1 MIGKWK
7 VNIKKRWID
16 FVKIIISMKKAIYE
30 FTNDSDNCYDNGE
43 LSTLYEVPKS
53 WMKWNEEKR
62 QAWLEKNSDK
72 IDKAFNDAMVVYHV
86 SELYD
91 EAE

>member
-1 MIGKWK
+1 MP
-7 VNIKKRWID
+7 
-16 FVKIIISMKKAIYE
+16 KIRVYANYE
-30 FTNDSDNCYDNGE
+30 FTNDSDNCNDNGK
-43 LSTLYEVPKS
+43 LSMLYAVPNS

>member
-1 MIGKWK
+1 MP
-7 VNIKKRWID
+7 
-16 FVKIIISMKKAIYE
+16 KIRVYANYE
-30 FTNDSDNCYDNGE
+30 FTNDSDNCNDNGK
-43 LSTLYEVPKS
+43 LSMLYEVPKS
-53 WMKWNEEKR
+53 WMKSNEEKR

>member
-1 MIGKWK
+1 M
-7 VNIKKRWID
+7 
-16 FVKIIISMKKAIYE
+16 
-30 FTNDSDNCYDNGE
+30 
-43 LSTLYEVPKS
+43 LYEVPKS

-72 IDKAFNDAMVVYHV
+72 IDKAFNAAMVVYHV

>member
-1 MIGKWK
+1 MP
-7 VNIKKRWID
+7 
-16 FVKIIISMKKAIYE
+16 KIRVYANYE
-30 FTNDSDNCYDNGE
+30 FTNDSDNCNDNGK
-43 LSTLYEVPKS
+43 LSMLYEVPKS
-53 WMKWNEEKR
+53 WMKSNEEKR
-62 QAWLEKNSDK
+62 QAWLEKNSNK

>member
-1 MIGKWK
+1 MP
-7 VNIKKRWID
+7 
-16 FVKIIISMKKAIYE
+16 KIRVYANYE
-30 FTNDSDNCYDNGE
+30 FTNDSDNCNDNVK
-43 LSTLYEVPKS
+43 LSMLYEVPKS

>member
-1 MIGKWK
+1 MP
-7 VNIKKRWID
+7 
-16 FVKIIISMKKAIYE
+16 KIRVYANYE
-30 FTNDSDNCYDNGE
+30 FTNDSDDCNDNGK
-43 LSTLYEVPKS
+43 LSMLYEVPKS
-53 WMKWNEEKR
+53 WMKSNEEKR

>member
-1 MIGKWK
+1 MDEMERRKTTSLVG
-7 VNIKKRWID
+7 
-16 FVKIIISMKKAIYE
+16 
-30 FTNDSDNCYDNGE
+30 
-43 LSTLYEVPKS
+43 
-53 WMKWNEEKR
+53 
-62 QAWLEKNSDK
+62 KNSDK

>member
-1 MIGKWK
+1 MP
-7 VNIKKRWID
+7 
-16 FVKIIISMKKAIYE
+16 KIRVYANYE
-30 FTNDSDNCYDNGE
+30 FTNDSDDCNDNGK
-43 LSTLYEVPKS
+43 LSMLYEVPKS

-62 QAWLEKNSDK
+62 QAWLEKNSNK
-72 IDKAFNDAMVVYHV
+72 TNKAFNDAMVVYHV

>member
-1 MIGKWK
+1 MP
-7 VNIKKRWID
+7 
-16 FVKIIISMKKAIYE
+16 KIRVYANYE
-30 FTNDSDNCYDNGE
+30 FTNDSDDCNDNGK
-43 LSTLYEVPKS
+43 LSMLYEVPKS
-53 WMKWNEEKR
+53 WMKSNEEKR

-72 IDKAFNDAMVVYHV
+72 INKAFNDAMVVYHV

>member
-1 MIGKWK
+1 MP
-7 VNIKKRWID
+7 
-16 FVKIIISMKKAIYE
+16 KIRVYANYE
-30 FTNDSDNCYDNGE
+30 FTNDSDNCNDNGK
-43 LSTLYEVPKS
+43 LSMLYEVPKS
-53 WMKWNEEKR
+53 WMKSNEEKR

-72 IDKAFNDAMVVYHV
+72 INKAFNDAMVVYHV

>member
-1 MIGKWK
+1 MP
-7 VNIKKRWID
+7 
-16 FVKIIISMKKAIYE
+16 KIRVYANYE
-30 FTNDSDNCYDNGE
+30 FTNDSDDCNDNGK
-43 LSTLYEVPKS
+43 LSMLYEVPKS
-53 WMKWNEEKR
+53 WIKSNEEKR
-62 QAWLEKNSDK
+62 QAWLEKNSNK

>member
-1 MIGKWK
+1 MP
-7 VNIKKRWID
+7 
-16 FVKIIISMKKAIYE
+16 KIRVYANYE
-30 FTNDSDNCYDNGE
+30 FTNDSDDCNDNAK
-43 LSTLYEVPKS
+43 LSMLYEVPKS
-53 WMKWNEEKR
+53 WMKSNEEKR
-62 QAWLEKNSDK
+62 QAWLEKNSNK

>member
-1 MIGKWK
+1 MP
-7 VNIKKRWID
+7 
-16 FVKIIISMKKAIYE
+16 KIRVYANYE
-30 FTNDSDNCYDNGE
+30 FTNDSDDCNDNGK
-43 LSTLYEVPKS
+43 LSMLYEVPKS
-53 WMKWNEEKR
+53 WMKGNEEKR
-62 QAWLEKNSDK
+62 QAWLEKNSNK

>member
-1 MIGKWK
+1 MP
-7 VNIKKRWID
+7 
-16 FVKIIISMKKAIYE
+16 KIRVYANYE
-30 FTNDSDNCYDNGE
+30 FTNDSDNCNDNGK
-43 LSTLYEVPKS
+43 LSMLYEVPKS

-72 IDKAFNDAMVVYHV
+72 INKAFNDAMVVYHV

>member
-1 MIGKWK
+1 MP
-7 VNIKKRWID
+7 
-16 FVKIIISMKKAIYE
+16 KIRVYANYE
-30 FTNDSDNCYDNGE
+30 FTNDSDDCNDNGK
-43 LSTLYEVPKS
+43 LSMLYVVPKS

-62 QAWLEKNSDK
+62 QAWLEKNSNK
-72 IDKAFNDAMVVYHV
+72 IDKVFNDAMVVYHV

>member
-1 MIGKWK
+1 MIIKML
-7 VNIKKRWID
+7 NILKLFLINL
-16 FVKIIISMKKAIYE
+16 IE
-30 FTNDSDNCYDNGE
+30 
-43 LSTLYEVPKS
+43 
-53 WMKWNEEKR
+53 MKWNEEKR
-62 QAWLEKNSDK
+62 QAWLEKNSNK

>member
-1 MIGKWK
+1 MP
-7 VNIKKRWID
+7 
-16 FVKIIISMKKAIYE
+16 KIRVYANYE
-30 FTNDSDNCYDNGE
+30 FTNDSDDCNDNGKF
-43 LSTLYEVPKS
+43 SMLYEVPKS

-62 QAWLEKNSDK
+62 QAWLEKNSNK